1 MADEIQIL
9 RDFVQGEISDKEFE
23 QQLYT
28 NKDLEKQLS
37 DSAIKWDGTYLQDT
51 TAFLYLIG
59 QNYTTAEGLLNAH
72 ETVKL
77 FLSKIGLEVTASTQ
91 KPDDYEL
98 ILKTSPKYIDADSV
112 FIEQYILPKDKML
125 SKPDQKQYIKQRYG
139 ELFKYQTK
147 PPKWIQ
153 NPDWPIK
160 NDQPLYF
167 LGQIEIKKGDL
178 FHDEGSIYLF
188 IEAETGIV
196 ETLKQFY

>member
-9 RDFVQGEISDKEFE
+9 KNFVQGEISDKEFE

-28 NKDLEKQLS
+28 NSALEKRLS
-37 DSAIKWDGTYLQDT
+37 DSAINWYGTYLQDT

-59 QNYTTAEGLLNAH
+59 QNYTTAKGLLNAH

-77 FLSKIGLEVTASTQ
+77 FLSKIGVEVTASTQ
-91 KPDDYEL
+91 RSEDYDL
-98 ILKTSPKYIDADSV
+98 LLSTSPKYIDAKADY
-112 FIEQYILPKDKML
+112 IEKYIVPKDRTL
-125 SKPDQKQYIKQRYG
+125 SKSDQKQYIKQRYA

-160 NDQPLYF
+160 NDKPLYF
-167 LGQIEIKKGDL
+167 LGQIEMKKGDL

-188 IEAETGIV
+188 IETETGII
-196 ETLKQFY
+196 ETVKQVY